1 MIRLKGS
8 CSSFM
13 IFIHSVIYVRYF
25 NFYSCGVNTL
35 SLSLCLSLSLFHVQR
50 CFDGGFTSNVP
61 CSFDSDVIT
70 VSPFSGGCDICPQGE
85 SGCMQHVHFGD
96 QPFQISS
103 KNLYRLLKSLN
114 PTSWEE
120 LEELFQQGYS
130 DALRFFRQEGKLQY

>member
-1 MIRLKGS
+1 MLDTLT
-8 CSSFM
+8 
-13 IFIHSVIYVRYF
+13 FIAVEL
-25 NFYSCGVNTL
+25 TL
-35 SLSLCLSLSLFHVQR
+35 SLSLSLSHVQR

-130 DALRFFRQEGKLQY
+130 DALRFFRQEGKLQYRYCWCLAS